1 MGDPAASNA
10 AAGGGAGER
19 WTNSESDEE
28 WRMELATA
36 WSQSNSERGALRSQY
51 AAVKATFRSEL
62 KDDPDLGQFDA
73 AMDKIEKLHEKVQ
86 RPLEQLADGEVLLDL
101 SDALVSSAKT
111 ENRDGPTPSEFVT
124 ALLRKFGARA
134 ASLDD
139 SNESFSWS
147 SLGVATSTVFM
158 AAVGNGPMGLEIK
171 ERRHAV
177 RRQSEHLGTKPAE
190 PDELAPDQDER
201 NDTDENMAVMFDLLR
216 NNGRVKLEHLI
227 LNWQSFAQTVEN
239 IFALS
244 FLVKDGR
251 AKIDVVDNGDHF
263 VAPSN
268 APAAGL
274 IASGEAFNSQFVFR
288 FDMKDWDVT
297 SICTF
302 CIMKRV
308 VEPGAELM
316 PHRSIYR
323 GGEYK
328 TSQSCPDGGC
338 SKVGS
343 DLEHL
348 NEGDSAKE
356 DQLEFTDDEAMETNL
371 ANSCS
376 GYDAQKT
383 KKRQCVA
390 RRLFDAD

>member
-1 MGDPAASNA
+1 MAGAARRPVEPEQR
-10 AAGGGAGER
+10 GER
-19 WTNSESDEE
+19 RAPVSV
-28 WRMELATA
+28 
-36 WSQSNSERGALRSQY
+36 RGRQGHGPQR
-51 AAVKATFRSEL
+51 AAEV
-62 KDDPDLGQFDA
+62 KDDPDLRQFDA
-73 AMDKIEKLHEKVQ
+73 AMSNIEKLHEKVQ

-101 SDALVSSAKT
+101 ADALVSSAKT

-124 ALLRKFGARA
+124 AVLRKFGARA
-134 ASLDD
+134 APLGD
-139 SNESFSWS
+139 SNESFPWS
-147 SLGVATSTVFM
+147 SLGVATSGVFM
-158 AAVGNGPMGLEIK
+158 AATGCQTMHGPMGLEIK

-177 RRQSEHLGTKPAE
+177 RRQSEYLGTKPTE

-201 NDTDENMAVMFDLLR
+201 NDTDENMAVMFHLLR
-216 NNGRVKLEHLI
+216 NNKRVKLEHLI
-227 LNWQSFAQTVEN
+227 LNRQSFAQTVEN

-251 AKIDVVDNGDHF
+251 AEIKVVDNGDRF
-263 VAPSN
+263 VAPRN

-274 IASGEAFNSQFVFR
+274 IASREVFNSQFMFR
-288 FDMKDWDVT
+288 FDTTDWQ
-297 SICTF
+297 
-302 CIMKRV
+302 IMKRV

-328 TSQSCPDGGC
+328 TPQSCPARGC

-348 NEGDSAKE
+348 KE
-356 DQLEFTDDEAMETNL
+356 DEFVKEGPLEFTNEEAMETNL
-371 ANSCS
+371 ANWCS
-376 GYDAQKT
+376 GDDALKKT

-390 RRLFDAD
+390 RRLFPAD